1 MQTIPIDIEVLGKE
15 ITRQVQ
21 QLNENDEGESRTA

>member
-21 QLNENDEGESRTA
+21 QLNEKDKGESHAA

>member
-21 QLNENDEGESRTA
+21 QHPELNTKKRQWM